1 LKKLVFCFLF
11 NNHFSTRA
19 SNNMS
24 EEEIESHI
32 RACGMNMKKYR
43 KIEGVV
49 MKILDPK
56 RNENPTQDILLK
68 AFAKKCYGNFPQKDG
83 EKQARKFLKVLYND
97 LEYLVKEG
105 PSSALDRAWQANKGK
120 KNMMRIVRLN
130 KPIDGFTKKLD
141 CYLIG
146 DTIGKG
152 ATSVVKRG
160 RIEGEKKTDVAIKI
174 LTVDGKSF
182 SLEELM
188 KEIEVLRVLDHK
200 NVIKMHKCFENVQ
213 YPGYTEKPTVVM
225 VLELA
230 TKGELFDFFMH
241 TGKFEPRLAR
251 WFFKQ
256 MIDGLE
262 YCHSLK
268 IAHRDLK
275 PENLLMGDGFNVKLV
290 DFGFARFFRDNETGK
305 EVSMK
310 TALGTPGYA
319 APEILKRQRY
329 DKSVDIFSLGVILF
343 ICIAG
348 FPPFQEAKANDW
360 WFDKIIK
367 KKYKLFWRAHE
378 RCMKFDDDAK
388 DILLGMLAARP
399 SERYDWKKLRNHK
412 WTNGETFTQDEASM
426 ALMKLKR
433 AVDIEMTKNAKDKE
447 KRVHRGLE
455 AMEIGAPILGD
466 FLPVYHM
473 FTSYSGKL
481 AREEVDDFILNVMF
495 GNTELVKTELW
506 VGPVPEGGLGTLDT
520 EEKTDS
526 RGEVDNLE
534 IDSISQQ
541 DEGAIE
547 INEAIGFYWE
557 DLEFTVDINLNANKK
572 DDEKTSDRKN
582 SADDDELPEI
592 PKNIRVKGTVVV
604 RQHPALKTESGEP
617 LNVIYLKRK
626 GHVMPYNWQLVTK
639 TILQGVAHIM
649 EGTKPTYFQPP
660 TKNKGIASSAVSSL
674 LCCSTGAAK
683 NLVE

>member
-1 LKKLVFCFLF
+1 
-11 NNHFSTRA
+11 
-19 SNNMS
+19 M
-24 EEEIESHI
+24 
-32 RACGMNMKKYR
+32 
-43 KIEGVV
+43 
-49 MKILDPK
+49 
-56 RNENPTQDILLK
+56 
-68 AFAKKCYGNFPQKDG
+68 
-83 EKQARKFLKVLYND
+83 YND
-97 LEYLVKEG
+97 LEYLVNEG
-105 PSSALDRAWQANKGK
+105 PTSALDRAWQANKGK
-120 KNMMRIVRLN
+120 KKMMRIVRLN

-141 CYLIG
+141 CYLVG
-146 DTIGKG
+146 ETIGKG

-160 RIEGEKKTDVAIKI
+160 RIEGEQKTEVAIKI

-213 YPGYTEKPTVVM
+213 YPGYTKEPTIVM

-290 DFGFARFFRDNETGK
+290 DFGFARFFRDEKTGN

-388 DILLGMLAARP
+388 DVLLGMLAARP
-399 SERYDWKKLRNHK
+399 SERYDWKTLRTHK
-412 WTNGETFTQDEASM
+412 WTNGETFTQEEAAM
-426 ALMKLKR
+426 ALMKLKNT
-433 AVDIEMTKNAKDKE
+433 VDIELRKNAKDKE
-447 KRVHRGLE
+447 KRVHRGVKGLE
-455 AMEIGAPILGD
+455 VMEPEAPVLGE

-473 FTSYSGKL
+473 FTSISGKL
-481 AREEVDDFILNVMF
+481 AREEVDDFILNKMF
-495 GNTELVKTELW
+495 GVTKHVKTELW
-506 VGPVPEGGLGTLDT
+506 VGPVPQGGLKTLDT

-526 RGEVDNLE
+526 DWVDNLQ
-534 IDSISQQ
+534 IDSMSEQ
-541 DEGAIE
+541 DEGANKE
-547 INEAIGFYWE
+547 NQEVGFYWE
-557 DLEFTVDINLNANKK
+557 DLSFTVNINLNTNKK
-572 DDEKTSDRKN
+572 DDEKISDGKD
-582 SADDDELPEI
+582 SADNDELPEI
-592 PKNIRVKGTVVV
+592 PTNIQVKGKVVV
-604 RQHPALKTESGEP
+604 RQHPTMKTGSGKP
-617 LNVIYLKRK
+617 LNVIYLKRT
-626 GHVMPYNWQLVTK
+626 GYVLPHNWQIVTK